1 MSKYILKRLA
11 MMIPVILGMSFFIF
25 VILEMAPGDPAKIIL
40 GDKAPAEAV
49 EALREEMGLNDPF
62 MVRYVNYILNALQG
76 DFGSSYRTHLP
87 VFKEIMTRFPTTLAL
102 ALGSIVLTVV
112 IGVPIGVLSAVKQY
126 SAMDNATMAGAL
138 VLASMPGFW
147 LGTMLVLL
155 FASKLH
161 WLPATGADSW
171 KSFVLPCVALMASNM
186 ATLVRMTRSNM
197 LEVIR
202 AEYIT
207 MARAKGASEKI
218 VIFRHA
224 LRNALMPI
232 ITIIGM
238 NLSGLLGGTMII
250 ESVFALPGLGTLAVT
265 AVRGKDI
272 PMVMAEVIFIALMA
286 GFINLFVDVLY
297 AYIDPRL
304 KSQYV
309 RQKKIRRAAL

>member
-40 GDKAPAEAV
+40 GDKAPVEAV

-62 MVRYVNYILNALQG
+62 MVRYANYILNALKG

-87 VFKEIMTRFPTTLAL
+87 VFKEIMTRFPTTLKL
-102 ALGSIVLTVV
+102 AFGSILLTVV

-138 VLASMPGFW
+138 ILASMPGFW

-155 FASKLH
+155 FASRLH

-272 PMVMAEVIFIALMA
+272 PMVMAEVIFIALLA

-309 RQKKIRRAAL
+309 RQKKIRRAVS